1 MYLSMVVLL
10 MGALPVGSIL
20 IVYFLSDGYADPAY
34 LIAKWF
40 VFWSVGV
47 RLLLAGLR
55 QVANPRFT
63 ADTIFGLKDEGALVV
78 VRELGFANLSIGVL
92 GALSLARP
100 DWIVPSAIVGGLYYG
115 LAGILHLRKGERNF
129 IENVAMTSDL
139 LLFAVL
145 AIDLAVLALRSA

>member
-78 VRELGFANLSIGVL
+78 VRELGFANLSIGLL

>member
-78 VRELGFANLSIGVL
+78 VRELGFANLSIGLL

-115 LAGILHLRKGERNF
+115 LAGILHLLKGERNF